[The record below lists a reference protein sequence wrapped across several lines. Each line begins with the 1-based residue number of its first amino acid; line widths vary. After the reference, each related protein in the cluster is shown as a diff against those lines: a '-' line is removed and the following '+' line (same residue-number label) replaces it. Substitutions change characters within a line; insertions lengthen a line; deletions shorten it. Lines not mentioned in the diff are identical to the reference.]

1 MSTTCEGT
9 ASAAWWA
16 RWSRVPAVRRRADAT
31 PLLVVDDR
39 AISASRPSAFTA
51 SMLERDDVL
60 PVLLRIDSQVEDLP
74 REYRELTGHLPTFV
88 IRERR
93 PLAAEVERFRR
104 WCAEG
109 GLEIGHFC
117 CPWEPNQIVAQ
128 EFARAAGLPALT
140 RLQALRLRNK
150 VAMKERLRAIGLAT
164 ADFAPVSSV
173 EDVLSFGRTH
183 GWPVVVKPVD
193 ASGCLDTYL
202 VDDATG
208 ALRLDLHERRRWMV
222 ETFQDGA
229 EYEVCALVFDGT
241 VLDVYPSA
249 LPVPLLQAAE
259 GGINGNISMGC
270 EGDEL
275 RADLRRLVQAVVD
288 GMALDHGYFHGEVFV
303 GGSGPRYVVGEVALR
318 LPGCEIAAN
327 HGRAHGFDM
336 PRAALDCYLGRRPD
350 LTYTARRC
358 VGDLLLPIETGLV
371 TDVTPVERL
380 LGAEGVVDAYLA
392 VDVGERVVADRSSH
406 RTSGFVVIE
415 GSSVGQVL
423 DRMHAVLELFQLTVE
438 PDLSAPMEAISQ
450 R

>member
-1 MSTTCEGT
+1 MTTTYEG
-9 ASAAWWA
+9 AAAAAWWA
-16 RWSRVPAVRRRADAT
+16 RWGRVPAVRRRADAT

-39 AISASRPSAFTA
+39 AISPSRPAAFTA

-60 PVLLRIDSQVEDLP
+60 PVLLRFDSEVEGLP
-74 REYRELTGHLPTFV
+74 REYRELTAHLPTFV
-88 IRERR
+88 IQERR

-104 WCAEG
+104 WCRDA
-109 GLEIGHFC
+109 GLEIRHFC

-128 EFARAAGLPALT
+128 EFARAAGLPALS
-140 RLQALRLRNK
+140 RLQALWLRNK

-164 ADFAPVSSV
+164 ADFVPVSSV
-173 EDVLSFGRTH
+173 ADVLAFARSH

-202 VDDATG
+202 VDDAAAAMG
-208 ALRLDLHERRRWMV
+208 LDLHDRRRWMV
-222 ETFQDGA
+222 EAFLDGA
-229 EYEVCALVFDGT
+229 EYEVCALVFDGV

-259 GGINGNISMGC
+259 GSINGNVSMGC

-275 RADLRRLVQAVVD
+275 AADLRRLVQRVVD
-288 GMALDHGYFHGEVFV
+288 GEVFV
-303 GGSGPRYVVGEVALR
+303 GGTGPRYVVGEVAMR

-327 HGRAHGFDM
+327 HGRANGFDM
-336 PRAALDCYLGRRPD
+336 PRAALDCYLGRRPE
-350 LTYTARRC
+350 LSYTTRRC

-371 TDVTPVERL
+371 TAVTPVERL

-423 DRMHAVLELFQLTVE
+423 DRMHAVLDLFHLTVE
-438 PDLSAPMEAISQ
+438 PDLAAPMEAIS
-450 R
+450 RR